1 MPTFEEIYD
10 QHADMYDRLV
20 EREDVRGNLIAAI
33 GEAHPLSGAEVV
45 EFGAGT
51 GRVTRQL
58 VPLVRHIRAFD
69 ASAHM
74 LSVARRR
81 LEETG
86 FTNWALDVADN
97 AALPVP
103 DASVDLSVAGWTFG
117 HQTEW
122 NADRWQAE
130 IGAGVDEM
138 LRVLRP
144 GGTAVVIETMGTG
157 SRTPAPP
164 NAQLA
169 AYYAW
174 LENERGFAYKWIR
187 TDYHFESVDEGIEL
201 FRFFFGDSLAE
212 LVARENNVVISEC
225 TGVWWRKKA

>member
-1 MPTFEEIYD
+1 MPTFEQIYAA
-10 QHADMYDRLV
+10 HGDMYDRLV
-20 EREDVRGNLIAAI
+20 EREDVRGNLIQSI
-33 GEAHPLSGAEVV
+33 EEIHSLSGLEVI

-51 GRVTRQL
+51 GRITRQL
-58 VPLVRHIRAFD
+58 VPLVKHIRAYD

-86 FTNWALDVADN
+86 FTNWSLEVSDNRSIPAASASADL
-97 AALPVP
+97 A
-103 DASVDLSVAGWTFG
+103 VAGWVFG

-122 NADRWQAE
+122 QPDQWQAE
-130 IGAGVDEM
+130 IGAAVDEM

-144 GGTAVVIETMGTG
+144 GGAAVIFETMGTG
-157 SRTPAPP
+157 NRTPAPP

-174 LENERGFAYKWIR
+174 LENERGFSYKWIR

-201 FRFFFGDSLAE
+201 FRFFFGDGLAE
-212 LVARENNVVISEC
+212 RVAHEGNAVVSEC
-225 TGVWWRKKA
+225 TGVWWRGA